1 MQLVYFVVLVGV
13 LVLVH
18 ELGHF
23 VWAKYFGVRVLT
35 VSIGFGPRIAG
46 FRRGDT
52 EYVISLLPL
61 GGYVRMLG
69 DNPRDEVAPEERARS
84 FAAQSLWRRFLII
97 TGGPAMNL
105 TFPVLLYFIVFLGD
119 TQLTPSVVGIVFPN
133 RPAAGKLEPGDRV
146 VAIDGS
152 PIATFDEMSRV
163 VEASQGLPLRFEV
176 ERGGKRVETTITPVA
191 ADKELPL
198 DIARRVG
205 RIGVMPNHPTAVVGV
220 SSPASAAEAA
230 RLRTF
235 DVVVAAAGRPVGRWI
250 DLERA
255 LAGNPGSLV
264 PVTYL
269 RPTPVPDALGGLA
282 EIDVY
287 EPRVATLTP
296 DPGEGSAVARAGLE
310 PADLYVNHVRAGS
323 PEHAIGL
330 LPGDRLLELDGRPI
344 QLWATFLED
353 LRVGGGKTHVVRWRH
368 SGEEH
373 TARLV
378 LERQQ
383 GVTEEG
389 QRYDRYVVGIRN
401 WLPTRVDPPVP
412 NPHPLAYAARQA
424 VRATLD
430 VVELT
435 VFSVVRLVQ
444 GRLSVKTIGGPLAM
458 LEYAGS
464 AAREGALNYL
474 TLMAF
479 ISVNLGLLNLMPIPL
494 LDGGQ
499 LVFVFAETIARRPP
513 SLRIREYA
521 HIAGLALLLALM
533 TLAFKNDIERLWPAI
548 MEQLEGG

>member
-1 MQLVYFVVLVGV
+1 MTLLYFVVLVGV

-23 VWAKYFGVRVLT
+23 VWAKFFGVRVLT

-69 DNPRDEVAPEERARS
+69 DNPRDQVAPGDEARS
-84 FAAQSLWRRFLII
+84 FSAQSAWRRFLIV

-105 TFPVLLYFIVFLGD
+105 TFPVVLYFIVFLGD
-119 TQLTPSVVGIVFPN
+119 TQLTPSSVGTVFPN
-133 RPAAGKLEPGDRV
+133 RPAAGKLFAGDVVTAINGEPV
-146 VAIDGS
+146 
-152 PIATFDEMSRV
+152 ATFDELSRA
-163 VEASQGLPLRFEV
+163 VEGNPGVPLRFEL
-176 ERGGKRVETTITPVA
+176 ERGGKRVETAITPVPEE
-191 ADKELPL
+191 KVLPL
-198 DIARRVG
+198 EVVRRVG
-205 RIGVMPNHPTAVVGV
+205 RIGVMPHHPAAVLGIA
-220 SSPASAAEAA
+220 SPASPAGAS

-235 DVVVAAAGRPVGRWI
+235 DVIVAAAGRPITRWV

-269 RPTPVPDALGGLA
+269 RPAPVPDALGGLV

-296 DPGEGSAVARAGLE
+296 EPGQGSAVTRAGIEL
-310 PADLYVNHVRAGS
+310 ADLYVDRVRAGS
-323 PEHAIGL
+323 PEHALGL
-330 LPGDRLLELDGRPI
+330 LPGDRLVELDGRPI
-344 QLWATFLED
+344 QLWATLLED
-353 LRVGGGKTHVVRWRH
+353 LRAGGGKTHTLRWRRD
-368 SGEEH
+368 GEEH
-373 TARLV
+373 TGRLR
-378 LERQQ
+378 LERQR
-383 GVTEEG
+383 GTTEEG
-389 QRYDRYVVGIRN
+389 EVFDRFVVGIRN
-401 WLPTRVDPPVP
+401 WVPTRIDPPVP
-412 NPHPLAYAARQA
+412 NPSPFTYAARHA
-424 VRATLD
+424 VRATID

-435 VFSVVRLVQ
+435 VYSVVRLVQ

-479 ISVNLGLLNLMPIPL
+479 ISVNLGLLNLLPIPL
-494 LDGGQ
+494 LDGGH
-499 LVFVFAETIARRPP
+499 LVFLGIETVARRPP
-513 SLRIREYA
+513 SLRMREYA
-521 HIAGLALLLALM
+521 HIAGLVFLLALM
-533 TLAFKNDIERLWPAI
+533 TVAFKNDIERLWPVI
-548 MEQLEGG
+548 MEQIEGG